1 MTLSNSLP
9 AFPVVTDRGRLE
21 KQERTAVLMDAGA
34 TFYGYFSWLHGARL
48 NLSLTPSLT
57 FDTVFLLNFNCASA
71 NEASSNVCVRYERL
85 LGFTLLYKLFVM
97 FK

>member
-1 MTLSNSLP
+1 MQ
-9 AFPVVTDRGRLE
+9 
-21 KQERTAVLMDAGA
+21 KQHFMV
-34 TFYGYFSWLHGARL
+34 YFSWLRGALL

-57 FDTVFLLNFNCASA
+57 FDTVFLLSFNGASA
-71 NEASSNVCVRYERL
+71 NEASSKVCVRYERL